1 MDVDSFT
8 KAMNSA
14 YAQYRVAL
22 NEKQRMEM
30 LISELHNQSFYYQ
43 QQLKKA
49 NLTISKLHNEVRYHK
64 EDAKRLRSLIFTESK
79 KRPIKKL
86 KLVKKEKKLEAVE
99 ETDLESYSDSDSERV
114 VYKKRTMASMKEN

>member
-49 NLTISKLHNEVRYHK
+49 NLTISKLQNEVRYHK